1 MFHFINLK
9 KAMAVVAISLVTGL
23 SLGAVQA
30 ASPAPT
36 VKPKVSPTPT
46 SMAAANAGPYFFE
59 GKRIILDQNYQ
70 GNVFAVGNEVI
81 VTGSVQ
87 GNLFVAGGT
96 VKLLGTVKGMVAA
109 AGGIVNLNGRVDG
122 DVFVAGAE
130 VTQTKT
136 AVITGALAMAA
147 KKAEVTGVVQGKTWL
162 GAQTAHL
169 NGQLNRDLKVMGE
182 SLTVGPLATVAGQ
195 VWGQL
200 QSSPLIQAPAN
211 WARQPEFV
219 IKPSEWNRVRPGH
232 MAPIFS
238 VAWIITEAVKIA
250 GSVVVTVA
258 VWFCARRWVE
268 TGRTALQSH
277 PWSAL
282 GRGVAVVCAAPLL
295 LILIAITGVGVGL
308 AILLAAL
315 YLVLLIVS
323 GTIPAF
329 VIGGYLV
336 PKSTGWVQV
345 AVGTAIIG
353 LIVAVPFI
361 GWLVKLAV
369 VLFGAGA
376 WTYAVHEKA

>member
-1 MFHFINLK
+1 
-9 KAMAVVAISLVTGL
+9 
-23 SLGAVQA
+23 
-30 ASPAPT
+30 
-36 VKPKVSPTPT
+36 
-46 SMAAANAGPYFFE
+46 
-59 GKRIILDQNYQ
+59 
-70 GNVFAVGNEVI
+70 
-81 VTGSVQ
+81 
-87 GNLFVAGGT
+87 
-96 VKLLGTVKGMVAA
+96 
-109 AGGIVNLNGRVDG
+109 
-122 DVFVAGAE
+122 
-130 VTQTKT
+130 
-136 AVITGALAMAA
+136 MAA

-315 YLVLLIVS
+315 Y
-323 GTIPAF
+323 
-329 VIGGYLV
+329 
-336 PKSTGWVQV
+336 
-345 AVGTAIIG
+345 
-353 LIVAVPFI
+353 
-361 GWLVKLAV
+361 
-369 VLFGAGA
+369 
-376 WTYAVHEKA
+376 